1 MAGTATIER
10 RAPFSILG
18 VLAAPFIAFGR
29 FLVLLA
35 EASPKMRQLDQ
46 LNRVSD
52 EELAAKGLTRDGEIR
67 RIMGVN
73 SYI

>member
-10 RAPFSILG
+10 RAQFSILSA
-18 VLAAPFIAFGR
+18 LAAPFTAFGR
-29 FLVLLA
+29 FLIMVA
-35 EASPKMRQLDQ
+35 EANPKMRQLEQ

-52 EELAAKGLTRDGEIR
+52 EDLAAKGLTRDGEIR